1 MGNKVTFD
9 YSKAS
14 TFVAKHEVDYMS
26 KLAMDA
32 KELLLS
38 RRICTHSE
46 SGRED

>member
-14 TFVAKHEVDYMS
+14 AFIAQHEVDYMS

-32 KELLLS
+32 REMLL
-38 RRICTHSE
+38 
-46 SGRED
+46 GRNGAGNNSWLD